1 MISLKEYIAR
11 KSSNELLAKLVCETP
26 LELQSF
32 QGGKCKTWEDKHV
45 IPYLLGYDKSV
56 SETVD
61 KQTDFIEKYILA
73 RKMNGTTALPAQNK
87 QILKAVIIHDSAIGN
102 IKIESFVFGGRN
114 IPSSIT
120 AILKKGSTDLDK
132 SKTNDTVFSFENYPE
147 SILLYWVM
155 RYQLA
160 LRVVMSKDKKKAIYL
175 YQRIASWETRIDET
189 LVSYVKNA
197 NLNTYDELLTLPKK
211 FQVFLSNT
219 IEPLS

>member
-1 MISLKEYIAR
+1 M
-11 KSSNELLAKLVCETP
+11 
-26 LELQSF
+26 QSF

-211 FQVFLSNT
+211 
-219 IEPLS
+219 

>member
-1 MISLKEYIAR
+1 MPIWLMCLDGCR
-11 KSSNELLAKLVCETP
+11 
-26 LELQSF
+26 
-32 QGGKCKTWEDKHV
+32 
-45 IPYLLGYDKSV
+45 
-56 SETVD
+56 
-61 KQTDFIEKYILA
+61 
-73 RKMNGTTALPAQNK
+73 R
-87 QILKAVIIHDSAIGN
+87 
-102 IKIESFVFGGRN
+102 IKISSLMICYLMFGSLFNRGW
-114 IPSSIT
+114 SD
-120 AILKKGSTDLDK
+120 AY
-132 SKTNDTVFSFENYPE
+132 FENYPE

-197 NLNTYDELLTLPKK
+197 NLNTYDDLLTLPKK